1 MSSQDIAKGF
11 LEPTD
16 LSALE
21 LIPPDAVKAW
31 VAALN
36 ATTETELAD
45 RKLVA
50 AIGTGGTISM
60 KIEDGIRIPDLD
72 FTGIFDRV
80 DGRLKDRFLVKS
92 LDAFRIDSADMT
104 YQHVREL
111 AIAMAYVWQHVT
123 VPFLGFLVVHGTDT
137 LQYTSSAT
145 SLIMGPGLPF
155 SVVYTAAQKPIQ
167 EPMND
172 AIMNIR
178 HAFYTLEALHAN
190 FMAEVV
196 VVMGQY
202 AMLGSSAVKVD
213 DTAMNAFDAPLHK
226 YVTTFQRM
234 AYPPTLA
241 SYLRPARQVPFRP
254 TIWHGNYGHTL
265 TIRSTLGL
273 NPRQVGQQLADPD
286 VHAVLW
292 FAYGAG
298 TVDKDVGDAMLPI
311 ARERGVPI
319 FIASPVNTDYK
330 VDYASGLE
338 LVRQGIVPL
347 YMTLPSALAKI
358 EIALR
363 LFPQDLPALADFMT
377 RNYVGEVP
385 TAESRFVPVK

>member
-1 MSSQDIAKGF
+1 MSQKDIAKGF
-11 LEPTD
+11 VCSGDLDALEI
-16 LSALE
+16 LSA
-21 LIPPDAVKAW
+21 DAVMAW
-31 VAALN
+31 VDDIN
-36 ATTETELAD
+36 STTNTELAG

-60 KIEDGIRIPDLD
+60 KIEDGVRVPDLD
-72 FTGIFDRV
+72 FDGVFARV
-80 DGRLKDRFLVKS
+80 DGKLKDRFLVKS
-92 LDAFRIDSADMT
+92 LDAFRIDSADMN
-104 YQHVREL
+104 YQHVRDL
-111 AIAMAYVWQHVT
+111 AIAMVYAWHHVQ
-123 VPFLGFLVVHGTDT
+123 VPFIGFMVMHGTDT

-145 SLIMGPGLPF
+145 SLMMGQGLPF
-155 SVVYTAAQKPIQ
+155 SIVYTAAQKPIQ

-172 AIMNIR
+172 AVANIR
-178 HAFYTLEALHAN
+178 HAFYTLEALHDN
-190 FMAEVV
+190 YMAEVV
-196 VVMGQY
+196 VVMGQF
-202 AMLGSSAVKVD
+202 AMLGTSSVKVD

-226 YVTTFQRM
+226 YITTFQRM
-234 AYPPTLA
+234 EYPPPLA
-241 SYLRPARQVPFRP
+241 SFLRPARQIPFEP
-254 TIWHGNYGHTL
+254 AIWHGNYGHTL

-273 NPRQVGQQLADPD
+273 NPQQVKRQLEDPD
-286 VHAVLW
+286 VLAVLW

-338 LVRQGIVPL
+338 LVRQGIIPL

-363 LFPQDLPALADFMT
+363 MFSQDLPALADFMT

-385 TAESRFVPVK
+385 TPESRFVPIK